1 MHPLLLVGLIVGG
14 LVLIDVLLRFAGN
27 KSGGRLSSEAEALDA
42 FYAEHPELDASAAG
56 RVIVTPDRRNAFIEL
71 PDGGIG
77 LVRGLGDRFVVR
89 QVGKADVADTAR
101 SGENALTIRFHDV
114 TLRRLRFDFAT
125 AADRDFVSAA
135 LGQS

>member
-14 LVLIDVLLRFAGN
+14 LALIDVLLRFAGN
-27 KSGGRLSSEAEALDA
+27 KSGGRLSSGAEALAA
-42 FYAEHPELDASAAG
+42 FHAEHPELDVSAAG
-56 RVIVTPDRRNAFIEL
+56 RVVLTPDKRNAFIEL
-71 PDGGIG
+71 PSGGMG

-89 QVGKADVADTAR
+89 QVGKADIAELAR
-101 SGENALTIRFHDV
+101 SGQNALIIRFHDV

-125 AADRDFVSAA
+125 EADRDFVSAA